1 MTPLLLTAVIL
12 FTVAMVFYTWGVW
25 AEKRAQLLKPW
36 HVYMFACGVGID
48 TLATVLTYMVV
59 GGLVWTPHSI
69 MGFISL
75 GLMAVH
81 FVWAIVVIRRG
92 DEHALTN
99 FHKLSLI
106 VWSIWMIS
114 YLSGFVLGMGKIG

>member
-12 FTVAMVFYTWGVW
+12 FTIAMVFYSWGIW
-25 AEKRAQLLKPW
+25 AEKLVGRLKHW
-36 HVYMFACGVGID
+36 HVVIFACGVSVD
-48 TLATVLTYMVV
+48 ALATILTYIEI

-75 GLMAVH
+75 GLMTIHFFWAVR
-81 FVWAIVVIRRG
+81 VISRG
-92 DEHALTN
+92 EEHALTS
-99 FHKLSLI
+99 FHKLSLF
-106 VWSIWMIS
+106 VWSVWMVS

>member
-25 AEKRAQLLKPW
+25 AEKSARRLKPW
-36 HVYMFACGVGID
+36 HMYMFGCGVIVD
-48 TLATVLTYMVV
+48 TIATVLTFMEI
-59 GGLVWTPHSI
+59 GALVFTPHSI

-75 GLMAVH
+75 TLMAIH
-81 FVWAIVVIRRG
+81 FVWAVRTLKRG

-106 VWSIWMIS
+106 VWSVWMFS
-114 YLSGFVLGMGKIG
+114 YLSGFALGIGKI

>member
-12 FTVAMVFYTWGVW
+12 FTIAMVFYTWGIW
-25 AEKRAQLLKPW
+25 AEKLARRLKRW
-36 HVYMFACGVGID
+36 HVYMFACGVGVD
-48 TLATVLTYMVV
+48 ALATVLTFIVV

-75 GLMAVH
+75 GLMTIH
-81 FVWAIVVIRRG
+81 FGWAILVIKRG
-92 DEHALTN
+92 EEHALTN
-99 FHKLSLI
+99 FHKLSLF
-106 VWSIWMIS
+106 VWSVWMFS

>member
-1 MTPLLLTAVIL
+1 MPPLLLTAIIL
-12 FTVAMVFYTWGVW
+12 FTVAMVFYTWGIW
-25 AEKRAQLLKPW
+25 AEKKARRLKPW
-36 HVYMFACGVGID
+36 HVTLFACGVCVDMI
-48 TLATVLTYMVV
+48 ATVLTFMVV
-59 GGLVWTPHSI
+59 GGLVFTPHSI

-75 GLMAVH
+75 GLMAIH
-81 FVWAIVVIRRG
+81 FIWAIIVIKRG

-114 YLSGFVLGMGKIG
+114 YLSGFALGIGNV

>member
-12 FTVAMVFYTWGVW
+12 FTVAMVFYTCGVW
-25 AEKRAQLLKPW
+25 AEKSARRLKKW
-36 HVYMFACGVGID
+36 HVYMFGCGVAVD
-48 TLATVLTYMVV
+48 TLATVLTFMVI
-59 GGLVWTPHSI
+59 GALVFTPHSI

-75 GLMAVH
+75 TLMAIH
-81 FVWAIVVIRRG
+81 FVWAVRTLRRG

-106 VWSIWMIS
+106 VWTIWMVS
-114 YLSGFVLGMGKIG
+114 YLSGFLLGMGKI